1 MGLLGYSLVQESPI
15 DRLHLDETFNKI
27 GNLLSKTTIVDQF
40 NNDDENYS
48 RASLDDYELGRL
60 LGRGCNAAVYEA
72 RLRSPSNLI
81 NSSESDIEILSR
93 QSSYEDVCEKFDNK
107 EEDDLVQSSNVLPGK
122 SIYQKL

>member
-1 MGLLGYSLVQESPI
+1 LGLLGYSLVQESPI

-72 RLRSPSNLI
+72 RLRSPSSLI

-93 QSSYEDVCEKFDNK
+93 QSSYEDVCEKFDNE